1 MFDAVGGGD
10 NLALNVVALL
20 AEVVD
25 GITLGV
31 DVEFLNHRSP
41 CDGVAPE
48 HEGREAVNLFPALF
62 KRCDGGAVLPNLVP
76 LLCESSH

>member
-1 MFDAVGGGD
+1 MFNAGWVSD

-20 AEVVD
+20 GEVVD
-25 GITLGV
+25 SVPIGV

-62 KRCDGGAVLPNLVP
+62 ERCDSGAVLPNLIP
-76 LLCESSH
+76 LLCESSL